1 MSMTISIKFKKNKRI
16 QEFENELILKKIYF
30 DKQINNYIFNE
41 KDINII
47 QYYIIYYNLSI
58 INHEFFVKQYIKLFR
73 ILDKNEINKLLMRE
87 YNRFNT

>member
-1 MSMTISIKFKKNKRI
+1 MTISIKFKKNKRI
-16 QEFENELILKKIYF
+16 QEFENELILKNIYF
-30 DKQINNYIFNE
+30 DKQINNYIFND

-58 INHEFFVKQYIKLFR
+58 NNHDYFVRQYIKLFH

-87 YNRFNT
+87 YSRFNT

>member
-1 MSMTISIKFKKNKRI
+1 MCMTISIKFKQNKRI
-16 QEFENELILKKIYF
+16 QEFQNELILKKIYY

-58 INHEFFVKQYIKLFR
+58 INHEFFVKQYIKLFH
-73 ILDKNEINKLLMRE
+73 ILDKNEINKLLMSE
-87 YNRFNT
+87 YSRFNT

>member
-1 MSMTISIKFKKNKRI
+1 MSMTISIKFRKNKKL
-16 QEFENELILKKIYF
+16 QKFENELILKKIYY

-41 KDINII
+41 KDIKII

-58 INHEFFVKQYIKLFR
+58 INHDYFVRQYIKLFH

-87 YNRFNT
+87 YSRFNT